1 MAITHEV
8 GPLSRSRQES
18 FGPQVMFAGALALA
32 AATWIF
38 AARNFAGDLILPL
51 VATLLFA
58 LAAMATLLA
67 WSRAAAAPHRP
78 TYWDVA
84 GALTFIG
91 IGAAALIDPEQML
104 RLVGSAPSD
113 IEGIGGRR

>member
-1 MAITHEV
+1 
-8 GPLSRSRQES
+8 
-18 FGPQVMFAGALALA
+18 MFAAGLLLA
-32 AATWIF
+32 AAAWIV
-38 AARNFAGDLILPL
+38 AAWSFSSDLTLPL
-51 VATLLFA
+51 VATLLFL
-58 LAAMATLLA
+58 LAGIATLVA